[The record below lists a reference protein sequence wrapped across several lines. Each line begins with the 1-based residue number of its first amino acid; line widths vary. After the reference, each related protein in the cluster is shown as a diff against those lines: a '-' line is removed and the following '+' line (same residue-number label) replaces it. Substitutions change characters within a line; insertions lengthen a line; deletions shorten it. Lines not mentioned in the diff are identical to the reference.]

1 MHGYSYSLPPL
12 SHSLTQPLTHPL
24 TQPLSQSKCIKL
36 QTTAAKQKFQPTQST
51 HPSGL
56 AVRPV
61 VTVTFCDTLI
71 CRVVCRNADKS
82 TFVLSLIT
90 LADQPHKYFFSFSFF
105 FGFALVGLPFLVDI
119 SIFLIRGVF
128 VSYSLISVSL
138 FELSHQK

>member
-1 MHGYSYSLPPL
+1 MYGYSYSLSLLSL
-12 SHSLTQPLTHPL
+12 SHSLTQPLSHP
-24 TQPLSQSKCIKL
+24 KCIKL

-61 VTVTFCDTLI
+61 VTLTFCDTLT
-71 CRVVCRNADKS
+71 CCVVCRNADKS

-90 LADQPHKYFFSFSFF
+90 LADQPHKYFFLFLFF
-105 FGFALVGLPFLVDI
+105 LVLLWPGLPFLVDI